1 MKASG
6 QDGNLQGEE
15 QKAEL
20 NPELMEELG
29 VCAAPSTLLCPYSCD
44 SFKASDSLQFAGTP

>member
-44 SFKASDSLQFAGTP
+44 SFKVSDSLQFAGTP

>member
-15 QKAEL
+15 REAEL
-20 NPELMEELG
+20 NPELMEELC

-44 SFKASDSLQFAGTP
+44 SFKASGSLQLAGTP

>member
-6 QDGNLQGEE
+6 QDGNLRGEE
-15 QKAEL
+15 REAEL
-20 NPELMEELG
+20 NPELMEELC

-44 SFKASDSLQFAGTP
+44 SFKASGSLQLAGTP